1 MREKNF
7 RRVVVV
13 FAQGKR
19 AIADRNSIAF
29 FTEKCYASFVEKTIN
44 ANIDFTF
51 LLSQATRPGK
61 SGSALPALCRQR
73 IGTVGMSSY
82 RLAFCSGDSEDG
94 SEHAAV

>member
-1 MREKNF
+1 M
-7 RRVVVV
+7 VVV
-13 FAQGKR
+13 FAREKR
-19 AIADRNSIAF
+19 AIADKNSIAF
-29 FTEKCYASFVEKTIN
+29 FTKKCYAYFVEKTIN

-61 SGSALPALCRQR
+61 SGPALPVPGRQR
-73 IGTVGMSSY
+73 IGAVGARIY